1 METTEVINIGKEG
14 AARTIDYDISNE
26 SWYRSYQEM
35 LTIFLRQG
43 SVVRELSMQVRGDDL
58 HITLIGRDDNLLCMT
73 VKDFFTDKTRPP
85 IRGDFVL
92 HSNNEN
98 RANNILS
105 GAELRTHMD
114 AVMAAQSSNPSYTIT
129 EIISTATLTSSDNSR
144 YNRQTVTSD
153 TFTGTPRISLG
164 LTSMAIPIRTI
175 RQILSAEMMKYVK
188 TSTGTNARTRI
199 MMDVLR
205 NQITEGLELPLVL
218 HGHPDVQSG
227 YGWNSIMGDLN
238 LLSRRNGGIVYE
250 VPNHPLVLTKIKLLC
265 LLDEGSIK
273 RALSK
278 TAKKRPFGV
287 LELHYDSEKN
297 SACLKVKNLTGEPG
311 EREFEETKIKTKEVS
326 VLYTTESGKSVASSN
341 YGTIFDTFLSGR
353 RGNPSLASAKNRHKE
368 NYPNDT
374 IRELIGISETG
385 NMVLGFESKHLT
397 IMCTASVIK
406 TDAEVDDEYLGET
419 KPRILPRISDEPTT
433 DEIRQVLFDVLE
445 EDVAAIKEKQNTLN
459 SSTLYMKWKIYSDEW
474 HLARGISPLPK
485 EVGPVFM
492 TYMNSGEVQQEDIDE
507 YNRLLQEEEEE

>member
-26 SWYRSYQEM
+26 PWYQSYQEM

-43 SVVRELSMQVRGDDL
+43 SVVRELSMQVSGDDL
-58 HITLIGRDDNLLCMT
+58 RLTLIGRDDNLLYMK
-73 VKDFFTDKTRPP
+73 VKNFFAGKTRPP
-85 IRGDFVL
+85 FRGDFVL
-92 HSNNEN
+92 HSNNGN

-114 AVMAAQSSNPSYTIT
+114 AVMAAQSSNPSYSISD
-129 EIISTATLTSSDNSR
+129 IISTASLTSTDNSR

-153 TFTGTPRISLG
+153 TFTGTPRISMG
-164 LTSMAIPIRTI
+164 LTSMAIPIRTL
-175 RQILSAEMMKYVK
+175 RQILSSGKMQFVK
-188 TSTGTNARTRI
+188 TNSGTQQRSRM
-199 MMDVLR
+199 MMDALR
-205 NQITEGLELPLVL
+205 NQLTEGLELPLVL
-218 HGHPDVQSG
+218 HGHPDSQSG

-238 LLSRRNGGIVYE
+238 LLSRRDGGIVYE

-265 LLDEGSIK
+265 SLDTGSIK

-311 EREFEETKIKTKEVS
+311 EKEFEEVKIKTKQVNI
-326 VLYTTESGKSVASSN
+326 LYTTESGKSVASSN
-341 YGTIFDTFLSGR
+341 YGTIFDTFLSSR
-353 RGNPSLASAKNRHKE
+353 RGNPSLASANNRHKE

-374 IRELIGISETG
+374 MRELIGISETG
-385 NMVLGFESKHLT
+385 NMVLGFESQHLT

-419 KPRILPRISDEPTT
+419 KPRPLPTISEEQMT
-433 DEIRQVLFDVLE
+433 DRLRQVMFATLKQE
-445 EDVAAIKEKQNTLN
+445 VADIKEKQNTLN

-507 YNRLLQEEEEE
+507 YNRLLQEEEE

>member
-26 SWYRSYQEM
+26 PWYQSYQEM

-43 SVVRELSMQVRGDDL
+43 SVVRELSMQVSGDDL
-58 HITLIGRDDNLLCMT
+58 RLTLIGRDDNLLYMK
-73 VKDFFTDKTRPP
+73 VKNFFAGKTRPP
-85 IRGDFVL
+85 FRGDFVL
-92 HSNNEN
+92 HSNNGN

-114 AVMAAQSSNPSYTIT
+114 AVMAAQSSNPSYSISD
-129 EIISTATLTSSDNSR
+129 IISTASLTSTDNSR

-153 TFTGTPRISLG
+153 TFTGTPRISMG
-164 LTSMAIPIRTI
+164 LTSMAIPIRTL
-175 RQILSAEMMKYVK
+175 RQILSSGKMQFVK
-188 TSTGTNARTRI
+188 TNSGTQQRSRM
-199 MMDVLR
+199 MMDALR
-205 NQITEGLELPLVL
+205 NQLTEGLELPLVL
-218 HGHPDVQSG
+218 HGHPDSQSG

-238 LLSRRNGGIVYE
+238 LLSRSDGGIVYE

-265 LLDEGSIK
+265 SLDTGSIK

-311 EREFEETKIKTKEVS
+311 EKEFEEVKIKTKQVNI
-326 VLYTTESGKSVASSN
+326 LYTTESGKSVASSN
-341 YGTIFDTFLSGR
+341 YGTIFDTFLSSR
-353 RGNPSLASAKNRHKE
+353 RGNPSLASANNRHKE

-374 IRELIGISETG
+374 MRELIGISETG
-385 NMVLGFESKHLT
+385 NMVLGFESQHLT

-419 KPRILPRISDEPTT
+419 KPRPLPTISEEQMT
-433 DEIRQVLFDVLE
+433 DRLRQVMFATLE
-445 EDVAAIKEKQNTLN
+445 EVADIKEKQNTLN

-507 YNRLLQEEEEE
+507 YNRLLQEEEE

>member
-26 SWYRSYQEM
+26 PWYQSYQEM

-43 SVVRELSMQVRGDDL
+43 SVVRELSMQVSGDDL
-58 HITLIGRDDNLLCMT
+58 RLTLIGRDDNLLYMK
-73 VKDFFTDKTRPP
+73 VKNFFAGKTRPP
-85 IRGDFVL
+85 FRGDFVL
-92 HSNNEN
+92 HSNNGN

-114 AVMAAQSSNPSYTIT
+114 AVMAAQSPNPSYSISD
-129 EIISTATLTSSDNSR
+129 IISTASLTSTDNSR

-153 TFTGTPRISLG
+153 TFTGTPRISMG
-164 LTSMAIPIRTI
+164 LTSMAIPIRTL
-175 RQILSAEMMKYVK
+175 RQILSSGKMQFVK
-188 TSTGTNARTRI
+188 TNSGTQQRSRM
-199 MMDVLR
+199 MMDALR
-205 NQITEGLELPLVL
+205 NQLTEGLELPLVL
-218 HGHPDVQSG
+218 HGHPDSQSG

-238 LLSRRNGGIVYE
+238 LLSRSDGGIVYE

-265 LLDEGSIK
+265 SLDTGSIK

-311 EREFEETKIKTKEVS
+311 EKEFEEVKIKTKQVNI
-326 VLYTTESGKSVASSN
+326 LYTTESGKSVASSN
-341 YGTIFDTFLSGR
+341 YGTIFDTFLSSR
-353 RGNPSLASAKNRHKE
+353 RGNPSLASANNRHKE

-374 IRELIGISETG
+374 MRELIGISETG
-385 NMVLGFESKHLT
+385 NMVLGFESQHLT

-419 KPRILPRISDEPTT
+419 KPRPLPTISEEQMT
-433 DEIRQVLFDVLE
+433 DRLRQVMFATLE
-445 EDVAAIKEKQNTLN
+445 EVADIKEKQNTLN

-507 YNRLLQEEEEE
+507 YNRLLQEEEE